1 MRIDQWEER
10 YRSGERT
17 ETDLLA
23 APTPLLIETAGKL
36 APGNALDI
44 ACGTGRNAIWLA
56 ERGWRV
62 TAVDGARPAIEI
74 LCQRAQERGLPIVT
88 KVADLEGE
96 DFRIEPAS
104 WDLILECFYL
114 QRSLIPAVRL
124 GVRPGGIAIVMVHI
138 VENGEE
144 VTATRAAPGELRG
157 FFGDDWEILY
167 YFEGR
172 GKDVAH
178 QRPSAEIVARRR

>member
-10 YRSGERT
+10 YRSGERK

-23 APTPLLIETAGKL
+23 PPTPLLIETAEKL
-36 APGNALDI
+36 EPGSALDV

-56 ERGWRV
+56 QHGWHV

-74 LCQRAQERGLPIVT
+74 LNQRAEERGLPIVT
-88 KVADLEGE
+88 KVVDLEGG

-104 WDLILECFYL
+104 WDLISICFYL
-114 QRSLIPAVRL
+114 QRSLIPAARA
-124 GVRPGGIAIVMVHI
+124 GVRPGGIAIVMVHT

-144 VTATRAAPGELRG
+144 VTATRAAPGELRS
-157 FFGDDWEILY
+157 FFKDWEILH

-172 GKDVAH
+172 GKDSAH
-178 QRPSAEIVARRR
+178 KRASAEIVARRR

>member
-1 MRIDQWEER
+1 MRIDQWEAR

-23 APTPLLIETAGKL
+23 APTPLLIETAEKL
-36 APGNALDI
+36 APGAALDV
-44 ACGTGRNAIWLA
+44 ACGTGRNALWLA
-56 ERGWRV
+56 ERGWHV

-74 LCQRAQERGLPIVT
+74 LNQRAQERGLAIAT
-88 KVADLEGE
+88 RVADLEGE

-104 WDLILECFYL
+104 WDLISKCFYL
-114 QRSLIPAVRL
+114 QRRLIPDVRA
-124 GVRPGGIAIVMVHI
+124 GVRPGGIAIVIVHI

-144 VTATRAAPGELRG
+144 VTASRAEPGELRG
-157 FFGDDWEILY
+157 FFGDDWEILH

-172 GKDVAH
+172 GKDSAH
-178 QRPSAEIVARRR
+178 KRASAEIVARRR